1 MIYLYFF
8 FDINIKYLYQ
18 NFSMLIIMPNLA
30 QTNMTKNQK
39 LTKYLLMGL
48 VVFLTTRYIPD
59 NLIQTKEAIMIGATS
74 AITFAILDMV
84 SPSIKVNTSVAPNK
98 PIVEKFI

>member
-1 MIYLYFF
+1 
-8 FDINIKYLYQ
+8 
-18 NFSMLIIMPNLA
+18 MPNLA

-39 LTKYLLMGL
+39 ITKYLLMGL

-59 NLIQTKEAIMIGATS
+59 NLIQTKEALMIGATS

-84 SPSIKVNTSVAPNK
+84 SPSIKVNAAVAPNK

>member
-1 MIYLYFF
+1 
-8 FDINIKYLYQ
+8 
-18 NFSMLIIMPNLA
+18 MPNLV

-39 LTKYLLMGL
+39 ITKYLLMGL

-59 NLIQTKEAIMIGATS
+59 NLIQTKEALMIGVSS

-84 SPSIKVNTSVAPNK
+84 SPSIKVNATVSHTK